1 MTQQIQ
7 ALAPCDFHEVQSF
20 YWTLIEQ
27 MQDVEFHPGWEKGVY
42 PADAFLKESLAAGEL
57 YALRADGK
65 IIAAMVLNHQCNDGY
80 NGTKWNVEAAVD
92 EITVIHALGVL
103 PQVHGQG
110 VAPQMVEAAIQIAR
124 AKQQKAIRLDV
135 LGGNIP
141 ALKLYEKF
149 GFQYHRTVQMFYE
162 DTGWTEYKIYEF
174 II

>member
-42 PADAFLKESLAAGEL
+42 PADAFLKESLAVGEL

-80 NGTKWNVEAAVD
+80 NGTKWNVEASVD

-124 AKQQKAIRLDV
+124 EKQQKAIRLDV

-162 DTGWTEYKIYEF
+162 DTGWTNFLLYELVL
-174 II
+174 

>member
-162 DTGWTEYKIYEF
+162 DTGWTNFLHYELV
-174 II
+174 I

>member
-124 AKQQKAIRLDV
+124 EKQQKAIRLDV

-162 DTGWTEYKIYEF
+162 DTGWTNFLLYELVL
-174 II
+174 

>member
-27 MQDVEFHPGWEKGVY
+27 MQDAEFHPGWEKGVY

-80 NGTKWNVEAAVD
+80 NGTKWNVEASVD

-124 AKQQKAIRLDV
+124 EKQQKAIRLDV

-162 DTGWTEYKIYEF
+162 DTGWTNFLLYELVL
-174 II
+174 

>member
-80 NGTKWNVEAAVD
+80 NGTKWNVEASVD
-92 EITVIHALGVL
+92 EITVIHAFGVL
-103 PQVHGQG
+103 PQVPGHG

-124 AKQQKAIRLDV
+124 EKQQKAIRLDV

-162 DTGWTEYKIYEF
+162 DTGWTNFLLYELVL
-174 II
+174 

>member
-42 PADAFLKESLAAGEL
+42 PADAFLKESLAVGEL

-162 DTGWTEYKIYEF
+162 DTGWTNFLLYELVL
-174 II
+174 

>member
-162 DTGWTEYKIYEF
+162 DTGWTNFLLYELVL
-174 II
+174 

>member
-7 ALAPCDFHEVQSF
+7 ALAPCDFHEGQSF

-65 IIAAMVLNHQCNDGY
+65 IIAAMVLNHHCNDGY

-92 EITVIHALGVL
+92 EITVIHALAL
-103 PQVHGQG
+103 P
-110 VAPQMVEAAIQIAR
+110 R
-124 AKQQKAIRLDV
+124 
-135 LGGNIP
+135 
-141 ALKLYEKF
+141 
-149 GFQYHRTVQMFYE
+149 
-162 DTGWTEYKIYEF
+162 
-174 II
+174 